1 MGSTF
6 CQNYF
11 RELSLIPLLPP
22 MLYFPSPPPPI
33 DTPAPDDF
41 TLQYWPEQ
49 KVVNAGLVLGLVRM
63 LVGGPGG
70 GNQVSEAM
78 LGSVLRSTL
87 NVSD

>member
-1 MGSTF
+1 
-6 CQNYF
+6 
-11 RELSLIPLLPP
+11 

-70 GNQVSEAM
+70 GNQVSN
-78 LGSVLRSTL
+78 GSPEKQDTEL
-87 NVSD
+87 N